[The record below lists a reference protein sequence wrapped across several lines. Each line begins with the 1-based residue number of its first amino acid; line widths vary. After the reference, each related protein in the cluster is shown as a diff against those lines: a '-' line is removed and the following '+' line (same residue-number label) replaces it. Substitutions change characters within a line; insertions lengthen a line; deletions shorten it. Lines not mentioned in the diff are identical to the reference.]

1 MDGELYV
8 LALLRGNTTFQ
19 LTSIK
24 LFHEGDIKINDKP
37 KRDPKLYNP
46 ELYDEGEG
54 DMDIIPP
61 TIPLKRGRG
70 RPRKYPNIMVF
81 L

>member
-1 MDGELYV
+1 M

-24 LFHEGDIKINDKP
+24 LFHKGDIKINDKS

-46 ELYDEGEG
+46 KLHDEGEG
-54 DMDIIPP
+54 DTDMIPP
-61 TIPLKRGRG
+61 TIPPKRGRG
-70 RPRKYPNIMVF
+70 RPRKYPNITVF